1 MEGSNITILLS
12 GSDWAVARATEK
24 PLAYNHNIRDHDGAE
39 IKAHTLVVHVHQ
51 HELDSFLS
59 TSGGPYKKMYCLRTP
74 SGSCD
79 NKWSVCG
86 TQRAEDSGGPCM
98 KQHTLTYRLSHV
110 RKPVNFEMAVP
121 RANISRRSSGA
132 AAITKLTY
140 TIHPLA
146 QQKIRQNISALP
158 LQVQDK

>member
-1 MEGSNITILLS
+1 
-12 GSDWAVARATEK
+12 
-24 PLAYNHNIRDHDGAE
+24 
-39 IKAHTLVVHVHQ
+39 
-51 HELDSFLS
+51 
-59 TSGGPYKKMYCLRTP
+59 
-74 SGSCD
+74 
-79 NKWSVCG
+79 
-86 TQRAEDSGGPCM
+86 M